1 MSRTSSDRASLMR
14 KRALRRLARQEYDA
28 YRGHHAGLTARGY
41 AKDQA
46 RGRAWTQ
53 LRGQFPDAY
62 LELYALEQVGPGY
75 DTSPQVRARSWQQA
89 MGLLG
94 NLRKTSYR
102 EHLER
107 LLAEG
112 LSKADAAYRAAAAIR
127 SQDPEL
133 FARLLAAQIRMW
145 QSLSGGAPGAAG
157 PEPGTPVPVDA
168 ATARGNF
175 SAAVRT
181 LERAAARASR
191 EPGRDPALLYAVLAE
206 RITDLAASLQKD
218 RIPGKPQARNQPRQP
233 GPEPG

>member
-14 KRALRRLARQEYDA
+14 KRALRRLARQEYHA
-28 YRGHHAGLTARGY
+28 YRKHHAVFTAQGY

-53 LRGQFPDAY
+53 LRRQFPDAY
-62 LELYALEQVGPGY
+62 LELYALEQVEPGY
-75 DTSPQVRARSWQQA
+75 DTSPQIRARSWQQA

-94 NLRKTSYR
+94 DLRKTSYR
-102 EHLER
+102 EHLR
-107 LLAEG
+107 RFLAEG
-112 LSKADAAYRAAAAIR
+112 LSNADAAYRASAAIR

-133 FARLLAAQIRMW
+133 FARLLAAEIRMW
-145 QSLSGGAPGAAG
+145 QSLSGSVPEAAE

-175 SAAVRT
+175 SAAVRS
-181 LERAAARASR
+181 LERTAARASG

-206 RITDLAASLQKD
+206 RITDLAASVQKD
-218 RIPGKPQARNQPRQP
+218 RIPGRPRARNQPHQP
-233 GPEPG
+233 GLEPE